1 METLVNCRL
10 STVYISSFLTQR
22 FPTPNNQSYLGDKM
36 EAGHHQGDSSTLL
49 RVAESSKAEPAFRK
63 RFPETFRLNPSSLR
77 RHSRAQSICSSVS
90 SAHFFDSDTA
100 YSASSVA
107 SPISTVYES
116 ETEDFIRPAFLDR
129 PSSRVTERRRQ
140 HFASFDSGSTWV
152 GDREDEDKYT
162 QEKLVATMRAA
173 LANSFSPK
181 TLLSD
186 NKEDGD
192 DFKR

>member
-1 METLVNCRL
+1 METLVSCRL
-10 STVYISSFLTQR
+10 STGYIAPFLPR
-22 FPTPNNQSYLGDKM
+22 RSPTPYNQSYSGDKM
-36 EAGHHQGDSSTLL
+36 EAGHYQGDSGTLL
-49 RVAESSKAEPAFRK
+49 RVAESSKAESAFRK

-116 ETEDFIRPAFLDR
+116 ETEDLTRPAFLDR

-152 GDREDEDKYT
+152 ADKEDEDRYT
-162 QEKLVATMRAA
+162 QDKLETTMKDA

-181 TLLSD
+181 TFSSD
-186 NKEDGD
+186 DKEDGD
-192 DFKR
+192 DLKR